1 MERVL
6 ANVIFTHSSLSER
19 TGSSASRRT
28 GAAETGTRAAQSL
41 HSPCRTSRSEPQAR
55 LETCSGSVRNKIRL
69 LYTFASSV
77 PAKVCCMFSSRWCL
91 HIPAVSEILL
101 RRAVRKN
108 SPGPDLGQRRMSA
121 SGGDLLSS
129 QVKYPHPF
137 PPPPSAP
144 WVCVRT
150 QLTKNPQSDW
160 QQNTHTHTHTMR
172 PPSQTHTSHHNSSRF
187 ITGCYRTATRKHT
200 FDIFHILHIPW
211 HLPTYYERLH
221 RLA

>member
-1 MERVL
+1 MLFLRTPL
-6 ANVIFTHSSLSER
+6 SLSAQAPVRPAEPALLNR
-19 TGSSASRRT
+19 DESRSVSPQSLQNFAIGTSSASR
-28 GAAETGTRAAQSL
+28 
-41 HSPCRTSRSEPQAR
+41 
-55 LETCSGSVRNKIRL
+55 TCSGSVRNKIRL

-101 RRAVRKN
+101 RRAVRKTRLVLIWDRGEWARLEEI
-108 SPGPDLGQRRMSA
+108 SSL
-121 SGGDLLSS
+121 S

-160 QQNTHTHTHTMR
+160 QQNTHTHTQWD
-172 PPSQTHTSHHNSSRF
+172 PPPKTHTSHHNSSRF